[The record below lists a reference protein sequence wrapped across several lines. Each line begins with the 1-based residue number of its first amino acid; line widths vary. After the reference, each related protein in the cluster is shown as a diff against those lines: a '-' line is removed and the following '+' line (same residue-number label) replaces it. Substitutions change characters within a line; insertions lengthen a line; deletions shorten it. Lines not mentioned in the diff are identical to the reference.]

1 MPPPTNA
8 EVIDL
13 CLDDT
18 PAKPPAQNRRQQ
30 LPKQSR
36 ATIGDFVVLSDD
48 TDSATNHQDEHHAP
62 VEERPAKRRRRS
74 ASPRQD
80 DSLNLRFPTRTQGI
94 DEPFRRKATGGARS
108 LQRTVTLSLDGS
120 DPILCSS
127 SPLHGGFQSTAEMQ
141 KEWGAEEETT
151 TDGFDFWSG
160 ERADETGKVASG
172 GGYSERTLALLQE
185 LDSNTGKNP
194 SNEGQRKATEEEK
207 KKKNKNMKSGR
218 DPKATV
224 RKRDTRECIELED
237 GEDSWQNVSRR
248 PGPAKK
254 PQLTGAE
261 KAEEKAR
268 REREKQQKLADK
280 QAERERKLAVKEAKA
295 RERQAE
301 VDLAHANKSK
311 MDKKMSTPEMIVDLP
326 ESLEETPVA
335 DQARSFLRNLGV
347 EVASHH
353 PRRLKH
359 VIKWRR
365 KVTAEY
371 SEARA
376 RWEPVAERITEEKH
390 VMRVISARELV
401 ELIQAEQAAG
411 HGGGDGHGDEE
422 DEEEDDGD
430 DRLDAHVSRL
440 KRSFPGCRI
449 MFLIEGLAAWMRK
462 NKNVR
467 NHAYRAAV
475 MDGMPKDD
483 GSGGGSGGSGSGGG
497 GGGGGGSRPE
507 SSDTRATATARQ
519 ERKKTEKKTEKK
531 KKPQPQYIDED
542 VIEDAL
548 LRLQA
553 MHTCLIHHTAS
564 AVETAEWI
572 ANFTQHISTI
582 PYK

>member
-1 MPPPTNA
+1 MPPPPDA

-13 CLDDT
+13 CLDDET
-18 PAKPPAQNRRQQ
+18 PAKPPAPSRRRQV
-30 LPKQSR
+30 PKQSR
-36 ATIGDFVVLSDD
+36 RSIGDFVVLSDD
-48 TDSATNHQDEHHAP
+48 TDSATNHQDEHHP
-62 VEERPAKRRRRS
+62 PREDRPAKRRRTS
-74 ASPRQD
+74 VSPRQD
-80 DSLNLRFPTRTQGI
+80 DSLDPRLSTRTQGI
-94 DEPFRRKATGGARS
+94 DGPSRRNATGGARSHGS

-127 SPLHGGFQSTAEMQ
+127 SPLHGGFQSIAAIQ
-141 KEWGAEEETT
+141 KEWEAEEVNTA
-151 TDGFDFWSG
+151 DGFDSWS
-160 ERADETGKVASG
+160 ENRADATGKVSSG

-185 LDSNTGKNP
+185 LDGNASKNRSNQ
-194 SNEGQRKATEEEK
+194 GQRKSTEEEK
-207 KKKNKNMKSGR
+207 KREKKSGR
-218 DPKATV
+218 DPNATV
-224 RKRDTRECIELED
+224 RKQGPGEWIELED
-237 GEDSWQNVSRR
+237 GEDDSQNGCRR

-254 PQLTGAE
+254 PRMTGAE

-268 REREKQQKLADK
+268 REQEKQQKLADK
-280 QAERERKLAVKEAKA
+280 QAERERKLAVREAKV

-301 VDLAHANKSK
+301 ADLAHANKSK
-311 MDKKMSTPEMIVDLP
+311 MDKKLSTPEMIVDLP

-347 EVASHH
+347 EVACHR
-353 PRRLKH
+353 PPLKH

-411 HGGGDGHGDEE
+411 DGDGDEQE
-422 DEEEDDGD
+422 GHDGD

-440 KRSFPGCRI
+440 KRSFPGCRVI
-449 MFLIEGLAAWMRK
+449 FLIEGLAAWMRK

-467 NHAYRAAV
+467 NQAYRAAV
-475 MDGMPKDD
+475 MDGIPND
-483 GSGGGSGGSGSGGG
+483 GGTL
-497 GGGGGGSRPE
+497 PE
-507 SSDTRATATARQ
+507 GSDTRVQAR
-519 ERKKTEKKTEKK
+519 RRRK

-553 MHTCLIHHTAS
+553 THTCLIHHTAS